1 MLLEEESSGSSPAQS
16 VRVFITVRVWAK
28 TWNYRLCWL
37 GVARTPPRHEAGRMA
52 CLPCCTLLARE
63 RHSWATRGE
72 SASKA
77 TRWRWSCGG
86 DRGLKPS

>member
-1 MLLEEESSGSSPAQS
+1 M
-16 VRVFITVRVWAK
+16 
-28 TWNYRLCWL
+28 
-37 GVARTPPRHEAGRMA
+37 AR
-52 CLPCCTLLARE
+52 LPCCTLLARE